1 MSDKKSFI
9 FMLDWLPWL
18 ESLDTREEILELFA
32 AIKATVNG
40 EDFEV
45 TSRRVI
51 PAWKFIKPKLEAN
64 LEKWEEERQKR
75 AEAGRLGGIAS
86 GEAKRSKTKQNEA
99 MLSNAK
105 QDEANRSKGLANEA
119 DTVTVTVTDT
129 VTDTDSVSTNP
140 PNGVLV
146 DSVKENSKEKRFIK
160 PTLEEIELFIFDNNY
175 SVDAEAFF
183 DYYESVGWSVGKK
196 KMKDW
201 KAAVRTW
208 QKREQP
214 KYGDSFFDV
223 D

>member
-1 MSDKKSFI
+1 MNRKSFA
-9 FMLDWLPWL
+9 FMLDWIPVFQL
-18 ESLDTREEILELFA
+18 LDTKEEYDEVFEAIRAVLNDEEPAVTHSKSKKVWEFIEPKLRENTIKYEEAKAKRLEAL
-32 AIKATVNG
+32 KKYNDKRHVN
-40 EDFEV
+40 DTS
-45 TSRRVI
+45 TSR
-51 PAWKFIKPKLEAN
+51 
-64 LEKWEEERQKR
+64 Q
-75 AEAGRLGGIAS
+75 
-86 GEAKRSKTKQNEA
+86 RSDNDTTDD
-99 MLSNAK
+99 SVTVT
-105 QDEANRSKGLANEA
+105 

-129 VTDTDSVSTNP
+129 VTDTVSTNP

-183 DYYESVGWSVGKK
+183 DYYESIGWHVGKK

-214 KYGDSFFDV
+214 KFGDSFFDV